1 LFDTQEQKN
10 SGDSF
15 TKRLAKINK
24 LDSEKLEIDK
34 KIGKLQNGGY
44 KRFKEETKQKMLEEF
59 KSKSEK
65 LNNEINDL
73 KEEYNKLA
81 DAKIKLVYRDI
92 VQQAEAGK
100 FIETANGR
108 IDLKTGI
115 LRNKTDGGDG
125 GQGALPGN
133 KLSAETKQKIS
144 NAHKGKKRKPMSEES
159 KKKLSESLKGK
170 NLGKTR
176 TPEQKLAMSLQL
188 KNRKRKPHTEETKKK
203 LREIN
208 LGKHL
213 APFTEEH
220 KQKISEALKGK
231 ERSKEHSKKLSDAL
245 KGRKPSP
252 QEREAYLIALEKG
265 KTPCEHCG
273 KVATLG
279 NYRRWHGAN
288 CKEKP
293 I

>member
-1 LFDTQEQKN
+1 MKYYVYAYLRSDG
-10 SGDSF
+10 SPYY
-15 TKRLAKINK
+15 
-24 LDSEKLEIDK
+24 
-34 KIGKLQNGGY
+34 IGKGTGKRAWAKGNGEIG
-44 KRFKEETKQKMLEEF
+44 KPKDPRRIIIV
-59 KSKSEK
+59 EK
-65 LNNEINDL
+65 NLTNTGS
-73 KEEYNKLA
+73 LA
-81 DAKIKLVYRDI
+81 
-92 VQQAEAGK
+92 
-100 FIETANGR
+100 IERRLIRWYGR
-108 IDLKTGI
+108 LDQKTGI

-125 GQGALPGN
+125 GSGALIGN

-144 NAHKGKKRKPMSEES
+144 KAHKGKKRQPMSDES

-170 NLGKTR
+170 NLEKVR
-176 TPEQKLAMSLQL
+176 TEEQKIAISIRQTGI
-188 KNRKRKPHTEETKKK
+188 KRKPHTEETKQK
-203 LREIN
+203 LREAN

-220 KQKISEALKGK
+220 KQKISEALKGR

-252 QEREAYLIALEKG
+252 EERQAYLIALEKG

-279 NYRRWHGAN
+279 NYRRWHGVN
-288 CKEKP
+288 CKAKP